1 MNDLILKADKL
12 NVKFSGANVIRDLS
26 FEIKKGTM
34 TAIVGP
40 NGAGKT
46 VLFRALLGL
55 IDYEGEVLWQK
66 DAKIGYV
73 PQHLAI
79 ERDLPLSVYEFFKFK
94 TNSDE
99 KIYDVLRAVGFKGD
113 EHHLKHRVL
122 SSLLGTLSGGEL
134 QRILIGWSMLGEP
147 DVLLFDEPTS
157 GIDIGGEETIYHFL
171 HELHK
176 KYDLTIIFIT
186 HDLHIVYEYADLVV
200 CLNKT
205 MICSGQPQQA
215 LSSETLIKLFGPS
228 SVYAHAHKE
237 F

>member
-1 MNDLILKADKL
+1 MNNLILKADKL
-12 NVKFSGANVIRDLS
+12 NVKFNGTNVIRDLS

-46 VLFRALLGL
+46 VLFRALLGF
-55 IDYEGEVLWQK
+55 IDYEGEILWRK

-79 ERDLPLSVYEFFKFK
+79 ERDLPLSVEEFFKFK
-94 TNSDE
+94 TSSDE
-99 KIYDVLRAVGFKGD
+99 KIYDVLKAVGFKGD
-113 EHHLKHRVL
+113 EHHLKHHIL

-176 KYDLTIIFIT
+176 KYNLTIIFIT
-186 HDLHIVYEYADLVV
+186 HDIHIVYEYADLVV

-205 MICSGQPQQA
+205 MICSGRPQQA
-215 LSSETLIKLFGPS
+215 LSSEILVKLFGPS
-228 SVYAHAHKE
+228 GVYAHTHKE

>member
-1 MNDLILKADKL
+1 MNDPILKVNKL
-12 NVKFSGANVIRDLS
+12 NVKFNVTNVIRDLN

-34 TAIVGP
+34 SAIVGP

-55 IDYEGEVLWQK
+55 IDYKGEISWQK
-66 DAKIGYV
+66 DAKISYV
-73 PQHLAI
+73 PQRLTI

-94 TNSDE
+94 TSSDE
-99 KIYDVLRAVGFKGD
+99 KIYDVLEAVGFKGD
-113 EHHLKHRVL
+113 EHHLKHHVL

-147 DVLLFDEPTS
+147 NVLLFDEPTS

-176 KYDLTIIFIT
+176 KYDLTIVFIT
-186 HDLHIVYEYADLVV
+186 HDIHIVYEYADLVI

-215 LSSETLIKLFGPS
+215 LSPEILVKLFGHS
-228 SVYAHAHKE
+228 GVYAHAHK
-237 F
+237 